1 MKTAGGFHLTY
12 CSNIHPGESW
22 PEVSAALAAALPK
35 VRAHLGYLGL
45 FAVGLRLSA
54 VAALALEEPAALGA
68 FRDFLTRGH
77 YYVPT
82 INGFPYGAFH
92 GTRIK
97 ERVYLPDWRSPDR
110 LEYTNRLAR
119 LLATLLANRPDVVG
133 SVSTVPGAFRAN
145 IKSHSDVVAVAAGM
159 LRHAAYLKT
168 LREETGVVIALALE
182 PEPACLL
189 ETVDEAVSF
198 FESRLFTHEAVIG
211 VSHETGIALTVE
223 DVRTHVGV
231 CLDVCHMAVEF
242 EDPSSAIDRLAGAGI
257 HVRKLQLSSALRIKE
272 AAGGLAPATV
282 LGRFADDTYLH
293 QVVVRSSGALLRY
306 TDLPEALAAQS
317 SGGTGEWRV
326 HCHVP
331 VFLPMM
337 AETGTTQEYLQ
348 VVLQLLQHRRFCP
361 MLEVETYTWDVLP
374 AEFRTVDVCTAIAR
388 ELAWVTSALQR

>member
-35 VRAHLGYLGL
+35 VRAQLGFEGP

-54 VAALALEEPAALGA
+54 VAALALEEPAALET
-68 FRDFLTRGH
+68 FRDFLTRGN

-92 GTRIK
+92 GTRVK

-119 LLATLLANRPDVVG
+119 LLATLLADRLDVVG
-133 SVSTVPGAFRAN
+133 SVSTVPGAFRAD
-145 IKSHSDVVAVAAGM
+145 IRSHSDVVALAAGM

-168 LREETGVVIALALE
+168 LREKTGILVALALE
-182 PEPACLL
+182 PEPACFL
-189 ETVDEAVSF
+189 ETVDDAVSF
-198 FESRLFTHEAVIG
+198 FESHLFTNEAIVG
-211 VSHETGIALTVE
+211 VSHETGVALTVE

-242 EDPSSAIDRLAGAGI
+242 EDPSAAIDRLARAGI
-257 HVRKLQLSSALRIKE
+257 HVRKVQLSSALRIQE
-272 AAGGLAPATV
+272 AAGAPAPATV
-282 LGRFADDTYLH
+282 LARFADDTYLH
-293 QVVVRSSGALLRY
+293 QVVVRRSGGLVRY
-306 TDLPEALAAQS
+306 TDLPEALAAHPS
-317 SGGTGEWRV
+317 SVPEEWRV

-331 VFLPMM
+331 VFLPRM
-337 AETGTTQEYLQ
+337 AKTGTTQEYLQ
-348 VVLQLLQHRRFCP
+348 AVLQLLRLRRFCP

-374 AEFRTVDVCTAIAR
+374 AEYRTVDMHTAIAR
-388 ELAWVTSALQR
+388 ELAWVTTALQR